1 MRTGK
6 TERKIDS
13 LTASAELD
21 IEALYDEAFSRAM
34 RKHAATLRRMRDIM
48 DGKTLPP
55 RWCVTEALKNRWKE
69 KALTKIMNDSHI
81 AEDFG
86 VFFSSAGNKSV
97 DRIKRMGLDVYKTA
111 YKGTMDKLRG

>member
-13 LTASAELD
+13 LTASAEID
-21 IEALYDEAFSRAM
+21 IEALYDEALTRAM

-55 RWCVTEALKNRWKE
+55 RWCVTETLKNRWKE
-69 KALTKIMNDSHI
+69 RVLIRIMNDSHI

-86 VFFSSAGNKSV
+86 VFLSSAGNKAV
-97 DRIKRMGLDVYKTA
+97 DRIQRMGLDVYKTG
-111 YKGTMDKLRG
+111 YKGTMEKLKG